1 MELALV
7 IWFIGA
13 LNSIVSMFGW
23 FMFLSAVFIALSC
36 IMFVASHDGSIK
48 NEQDK
53 LYWRAKGSFGL
64 KFFITSFILCSI
76 LYTVTPSTKTGWM
89 MAGGYVAQTAI
100 QSDTAK
106 KFALVIENKMQE
118 VLDEATEQAKIKAKS
133 INKETEKKD

>member
-7 IWFIGA
+7 IWVITS
-13 LNSIVSMFGW
+13 LNSISG
-23 FMFLSAVFIALSC
+23 FLFFISC
-36 IMFVASHDGSIK
+36 ILGTIAGFNAVNIIFTDNTTATDKSYRK
-48 NEQDK
+48 NS
-53 LYWRAKGSFGL
+53 WRFGIAAA
-64 KFFITSFILCSI
+64 ITFS
-76 LYTVTPSTKTGWM
+76 LYTIVPTTKTGWM

-100 QSDTAK
+100 KSDTAK